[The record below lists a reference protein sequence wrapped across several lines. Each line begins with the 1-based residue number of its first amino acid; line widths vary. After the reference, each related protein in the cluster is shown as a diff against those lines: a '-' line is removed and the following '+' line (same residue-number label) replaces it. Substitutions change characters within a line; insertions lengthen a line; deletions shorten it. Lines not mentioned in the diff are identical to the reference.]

1 MQSKRGSLIE
11 AAANTAIGY
20 LVAVAA
26 NVVVLPMF
34 GMHPSVSQ
42 SFGIG
47 AAFTVISLVRSYAL
61 RRFFNRSQQKAAQ

>member
-1 MQSKRGSLIE
+1 MQSRRGSLTE

-26 NVVVLPMF
+26 NVAVLPLF
-34 GMHPSVSQ
+34 GLRPSVSQ

-47 AAFTVISLVRSYAL
+47 LVFTAISLVRGYML
-61 RRFFNRSQQKAAQ
+61 RRLFNRMR

>member
-26 NVVVLPMF
+26 NVAVLPLF
-34 GMHPSVSQ
+34 GLLPSVSQ

-47 AAFTVISLVRSYAL
+47 MVFTIISLVRSYAL
-61 RRFFNRSQQKAAQ
+61 RRLFNRMR